1 MSKNFRLFLL
11 LAVFVVVNIALPAS
25 AAVCAKRIISYWGWV
40 YPDTV
45 SCNPVIGPKLPAEV
59 VGQTIRECDGYTWSW
74 GRTDC
79 TYVAPTT
86 EYQECENC
94 FDRAASQDGEVNGT
108 PQRAET
114 AEAVVACP
122 NR

>member
-1 MSKNFRLFLL
+1 MSKRFRLFVV
-11 LAVFVVVNIALPAS
+11 LAVLVMVNVSLPAS
-25 AAVCAKRIISYWGWV
+25 AAVCARRVISYWGYV

-45 SCNPVIGPKLPAEV
+45 SCNPVVWPVLPAEV
-59 VGQTIRECDGYTWSW
+59 VGQKIRECDGYTWSW

-86 EYQECENC
+86 EYEECDNC
-94 FDRAASQDGEVNGT
+94 FDPQASQDG
-108 PQRAET
+108 T
-114 AEAVVACP
+114 AEDAPAEPVEACA